1 MSGGQNYLLLY
12 SQWTWPKWVVP
23 YRLWR
28 FSHKFEHPKST
39 LYYFSFPLIL
49 SDTHMGHPFRQ
60 RHSGIS
66 FEMHLQMCFRHKPSS
81 TWHRDSVAGKPRQ
94 ATAIGGEA
102 VHWDVRPDTRQFGHN
117 PQHPMYRKL
126 RFATF
131 GWSVGDCCWQMIFR
145 IMDDLC
151 CPNHSFF
158 VGILWFD
165 LKQGSLA
172 GTFTVASSILSLTI
186 YWENYFPCCG

>member
-1 MSGGQNYLLLY
+1 MERGAPEKKLKNYVKITSFCSTSFDCIIYRICHCLMTWQARSIWVADKITYY

-39 LYYFSFPLIL
+39 LYYFSLPLIL

-66 FEMHLQMCFRHKPSS
+66 FEVHLQMCFCHKPSS

-94 ATAIGGEA
+94 ATTIGGEA
-102 VHWDVRPDTRQFGHN
+102 VHWDVRPETRQFGHN
-117 PQHPMYRKL
+117 P
-126 RFATF
+126 
-131 GWSVGDCCWQMIFR
+131 
-145 IMDDLC
+145 
-151 CPNHSFF
+151 
-158 VGILWFD
+158 
-165 LKQGSLA
+165 
-172 GTFTVASSILSLTI
+172 
-186 YWENYFPCCG
+186 